1 MKLLTSRLLH
11 LPISLLLMGLLIPT
25 ALVALIPDG
34 ELFLMALPQWLSSCV
49 YLSLSLLATRLTY
62 QKLIE
67 SSLPEEGD
75 SGGDMG
81 RLQANSRTAELLIM
95 GISLLS
101 LSWGTVPHHMEDVL
115 PFISM
120 RLGFTLFLLGGMVLL
135 FAHVKMRGLQEE
147 RL

>member
-1 MKLLTSRLLH
+1 MKLLTSHLSH
-11 LPISLLLMGLLIPT
+11 LPISLLLMGLLIPA

-49 YLSLSLLATRLTY
+49 YLSMSLLATRLTY

-67 SSLPEEGD
+67 SSVAEGD

-81 RLQANSRTAELLIM
+81 RLKANSRTAELLIM

-101 LSWGTVPHHMEDVL
+101 LSWGTVPNHMEDVL
-115 PFISM
+115 PFITM
-120 RLGFTLFLLGGMVLL
+120 RLGFTLFFLGGMVLL